1 MDKIISL
8 ICMYVERNLIKVIR
22 PEPNMKIYQDF
33 VLLAKYAYDNR
44 TEQTCSTALLRELLK
59 CKLNPTF

>member
-33 VLLAKYAYDNR
+33 VLLAKYAYDMR
-44 TEQTCSTALLRELLK
+44 I
-59 CKLNPTF
+59 